1 VGGTLVPMKELE
13 MSQVLEKMSHV
24 IELLRKQAETAAR
37 HGQEQARGAEQEPPN
52 HAERCRAEE
61 GTARDSNA

>member
-1 VGGTLVPMKELE
+1 